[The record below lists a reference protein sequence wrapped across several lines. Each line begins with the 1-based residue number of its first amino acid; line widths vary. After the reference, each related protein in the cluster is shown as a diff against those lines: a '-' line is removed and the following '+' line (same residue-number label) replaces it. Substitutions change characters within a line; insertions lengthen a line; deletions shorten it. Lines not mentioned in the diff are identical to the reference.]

1 MLELNG
7 KKRIEYVSSGLFR
20 SVDMWCHPERIID
33 SFEVIFV
40 LKGEVHIREEETEY
54 ALRENDLLL
63 LEPSKLHVGT
73 KTSADEVSFYWFHFN
88 TDVEIPWKRLKIEN
102 AYSLKTMMSQLLH
115 ITNTAGYSSE
125 SHDLICAL
133 LLEEIG
139 FCASGDI
146 TSPTSLSVE
155 IKEYIRLNISKPLT
169 VKGVAE
175 HFGYHENYIG
185 KIFKSVNGVGMKQ
198 YIADI
203 KIKKAKELLNTT
215 LYTVKEIGF
224 LLGFSGENNFI
235 KFFKYH
241 SGLTPTEH
249 RNIYTNIHIN
259 NA

>member
-7 KKRIEYVSSGLFR
+7 EKRIEYVSSGLFR
-20 SVDMWCHPERIID
+20 SIDEWCHPERKID
-33 SFEVIFV
+33 TYEVIFV
-40 LKGEVHIREEETEY
+40 VKGEVHIREEETEY
-54 ALRENDLLL
+54 IMQENELLL
-63 LEPSKLHVGT
+63 LEPSRVHAGT
-73 KTSADEVSFYWFHFN
+73 KTSVNEVSFYWFHFN
-88 TDVEIPWKRLKIEN
+88 TDAKIPWKKLKIDN
-102 AYSLKTMMSQLLH
+102 AFSLKTMLSQLLH
-115 ITNTAGYSSE
+115 LTNTSGYSSE

-139 FCASGDI
+139 FCAGSTV
-146 TSPTSLSVE
+146 TSPTSLSAE
-155 IKEYIRLNISKPLT
+155 IKEYIRLNLTNALT
-169 VKGVAE
+169 VKSVAK

-185 KIFKSVNGVGMKQ
+185 QVFKSVNGIGMKQ

-215 LYTVKEIGF
+215 LYTVKEIGY

-241 SGLTPTEH
+241 TGMTPTEH